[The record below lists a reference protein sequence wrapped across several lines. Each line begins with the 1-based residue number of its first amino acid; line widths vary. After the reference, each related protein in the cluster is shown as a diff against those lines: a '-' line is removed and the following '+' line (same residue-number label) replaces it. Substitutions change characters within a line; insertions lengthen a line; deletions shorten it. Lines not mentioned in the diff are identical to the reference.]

1 MKPLVV
7 TSAMTS
13 MSGVFYPTGHV
24 FALFKDEAAAKA
36 AVDALQQAQHQ
47 GTLAYADPMRIRSEI
62 THTVEGTE
70 ETMPSPGAD
79 DDLVRRIDDLAVRGY
94 HGVLMELADK
104 DNIETIQT
112 VVDAHHAEAA
122 FYYRT
127 FIIEELVE
135 QPKNLDSNTV
145 SGTHAPGAHPT
156 SGASE
161 NQPPVEIRH
170 DS

>member
-13 MSGVFYPTGHV
+13 MNGVFYPTGHV
-24 FALFKDEAAAKA
+24 FALFKDEAAAKQA
-36 AVDALQQAQHQ
+36 FDALQQAQYQ
-47 GTLAYADPMRIRSEI
+47 GNIAHADPGRIQNEI
-62 THTVEGTE
+62 TRTVEGHDNTL
-70 ETMPSPGAD
+70 PSAGAD
-79 DDLVRRIDDLAVRGY
+79 DDIVRRIGDLADQGY
-94 HGVLMELADK
+94 HGLLIELGDNDK
-104 DNIETIQT
+104 IESVQS

-135 QPKNLDSNTV
+135 QPKNFDSNAV

-156 SGASE
+156 TGSSE
-161 NQPPVEIRH
+161 NQPPTEIRPGH
-170 DS
+170 